1 MGFQCDSIQRQALAG
16 RDAISSCR
24 DSPLQL
30 SGLAVDCQQ
39 ESMPLEVGNASGM
52 TVSTSQVAG
61 AGMDIP
67 PLDESGEKGAPPVVA
82 ALRTSESS
90 DMQALRQCLSE
101 LEAEITRLKTE
112 QQDDDESAAEQQVE
126 ALKSL
131 LEEKRESERKLTTL
145 LAEMQ
150 SRLDQQRQL
159 IDDLIRRMDASAT

>member
-1 MGFQCDSIQRQALAG
+1 M
-16 RDAISSCR
+16 
-24 DSPLQL
+24 
-30 SGLAVDCQQ
+30 
-39 ESMPLEVGNASGM
+39 
-52 TVSTSQVAG
+52 
-61 AGMDIP
+61 
-67 PLDESGEKGAPPVVA
+67 VA

-90 DMQALRQCLSE
+90 DMQALRQRLSE